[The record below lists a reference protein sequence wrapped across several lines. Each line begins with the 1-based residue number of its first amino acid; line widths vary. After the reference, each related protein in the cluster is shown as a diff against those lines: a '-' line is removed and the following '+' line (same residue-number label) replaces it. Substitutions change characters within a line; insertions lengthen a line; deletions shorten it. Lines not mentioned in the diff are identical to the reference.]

1 MKKSKAYLVCL
12 QRKVWMAK
20 GRSSLF
26 ALVAASDSL
35 PGTALGAPLA
45 FSRRLTLVDG
55 AANMMIKVLQILT
68 KWVVAAEES
77 TEQKIEHFS
86 CGQIILQVNFL
97 RNYFTS
103 EYYF

>member
-1 MKKSKAYLVCL
+1 
-12 QRKVWMAK
+12 MAK

-68 KWVVAAEES
+68 KWVVAAES
-77 TEQKIEHFS
+77 TEHKIEHFS

-97 RNYFTS
+97 EFLRKLFYDRS

>member
-1 MKKSKAYLVCL
+1 
-12 QRKVWMAK
+12 MAK

-68 KWVVAAEES
+68 KWVVAAES
-77 TEQKIEHFS
+77 TEHKIEHFS

-97 RNYFTS
+97 GNYFTS
-103 EYYF
+103 EASITFGFLCNEKCKLK